1 MHKDITRVAVSVAA
15 AAALSTLGVSGAG
28 APGAAAGV
36 WQRAGHPAAG
46 ASKAAAVAGTQL
58 WVKRYNGPGSGDDQ
72 AASIAV
78 SPGGGKVFVTG
89 TSTGT
94 TTGNDYATVAY
105 SAATGARLW
114 VKRYNGPTSG
124 DDQAASVAVSPDGT
138 VFVTGTSNFEYLT
151 LACNPATGAR
161 LWVKR
166 EPRGTN
172 ADRARAVAAS
182 PDGSKVFVT
191 GTSFTED
198 DSDQLTVAYN
208 AATGAEL
215 WAQDHGGTQIHS
227 FDYANSMAV
236 SPDGDIVFVAGN
248 SQEETGEALI
258 TLAYNAFTGDQLWV
272 QRWFT
277 GSGFSV
283 AVSPDSDAVY
293 VTGSNDGAYATA
305 GYDTTIGAL
314 LFARRYKASSTGAG
328 QSVAV
333 RPTGNTVF
341 VTGYSTGAAS
351 GTDYATLAYNTFTG
365 ARLWARRYTGPGNGA
380 DQATSIA
387 VRPTGNQVFVTGTS
401 AGATSGSDYAT
412 IAYSG

>member
-72 AASIAV
+72 AAAMAV

-89 TSTGT
+89 TSTGA
-94 TTGNDYATVAY
+94 TTGKDYATVAY
-105 SAATGARLW
+105 NAATGARLW

-277 GSGFSV
+277 
-283 AVSPDSDAVY
+283 SPGPT
-293 VTGSNDGAYATA
+293 TGPMPRPAMTPPSAPYCLPGATRPAAPAPASRWPSAPPGTPCSSPATA
-305 GYDTTIGAL
+305 PGPLQAPTMPPSPTTLSPAPGC
-314 LFARRYKASSTGAG
+314 
-328 QSVAV
+328 
-333 RPTGNTVF
+333 
-341 VTGYSTGAAS
+341 
-351 GTDYATLAYNTFTG
+351 
-365 ARLWARRYTGPGNGA
+365 GPG
-380 DQATSIA
+380 ATPDPA
-387 VRPTGNQVFVTGTS
+387 TALTKPRP
-401 AGATSGSDYAT
+401 
-412 IAYSG
+412 